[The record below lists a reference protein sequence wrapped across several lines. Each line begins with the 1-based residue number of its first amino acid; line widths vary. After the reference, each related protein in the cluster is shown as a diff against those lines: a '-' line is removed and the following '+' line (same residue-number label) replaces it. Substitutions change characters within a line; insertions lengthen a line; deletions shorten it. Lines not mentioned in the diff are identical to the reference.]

1 MYTYIFDSRNISPVF
16 FFQEL
21 GVFQDSMQTLKM
33 VKGKMKGSRD
43 ALEQLNPEKKNQPV
57 LVPLTGSMYVPGV
70 MKDTE
75 KVVVDIG
82 TGYYAE
88 KSLQGAKD
96 YLKKRADF
104 VQEQIEKIEL
114 IGMEKSKIR
123 EAIIEVMTIKIN
135 TLKAQ
140 QQQQQVA
147 A

>member
-1 MYTYIFDSRNISPVF
+1 
-16 FFQEL
+16 
-21 GVFQDSMQTLKM
+21 MQTLKM

-43 ALEQLNPEKKNQPV
+43 ALEQLHPEKKDQPV

-70 MKDTE
+70 LKDTE

-88 KSLQGAKD
+88 KSLEGAKD
-96 YLKKRADF
+96 YLKSRADF

-123 EAIIEVMTIKIN
+123 EAIIEVMTIKI
-135 TLKAQ
+135 KAQ
-140 QQQQQVA
+140 QQAQAQAQSA
-147 A
+147 